1 MLYSHFLVCY
11 FFLSASKED
20 LEGEGGKSLDLQT
33 TIRQV
38 NILQF
43 SCSQGNIERVYL
55 RKNKPESPRL
65 ITELAISNSSGV
77 SPSYLS
83 TNNIIPGTHL
93 ALFRIN

>member
-1 MLYSHFLVCY
+1 MYAI
-11 FFLSASKED
+11 FFLSAFKED
-20 LEGEGGKSLDLQT
+20 LEGEGEAGRKSLDLQT

-43 SCSQGNIERVYL
+43 HCSQENTERKYL
-55 RKNKPESPRL
+55 RKNKPESLML

-77 SPSYLS
+77 SPSYLN
-83 TNNIIPGTHL
+83 TNNITAKTHL